1 MQMVKILTYKEID
14 TAAWQALMEQSPY
27 ATWFQTREAYEFYA
41 SVPEEMMP
49 FAVGVT
55 EDEQLMG
62 VVVGYSTKEQN
73 PIKQLFTCRSIIVGG
88 PLLDPQISDKAI
100 TALLQT
106 VKQITKDSIY
116 IETRNFHDYSRWK
129 TVFEACGYAYQPH
142 LNIQVLCDMAHAMS
156 EQRQR
161 QVKKAIKNGATVVQ
175 ATAEKEIHDWYQIL
189 QQLYRTKVRTPL
201 FTKDFFLRFYRESR
215 GIYLLVKYQDKV
227 IGGMMCPILNTKAI
241 YEWYVCGM
249 DEEYRELYPSVMA
262 THAAIE
268 YAKAHGIAMLDFMGA
283 GQPNVP
289 YGVRDFKMEFGGEL
303 VEHGRFLYIR
313 KPLLYRIGKMG
324 VKMVKKKINS

>member
-1 MQMVKILTYKEID
+1 MLHEH
-14 TAAWQALMEQSPY
+14 
-27 ATWFQTREAYEFYA
+27 
-41 SVPEEMMP
+41 
-49 FAVGVT
+49 
-55 EDEQLMG
+55 
-62 VVVGYSTKEQN
+62 
-73 PIKQLFTCRSIIVGG
+73 
-88 PLLDPQISDKAI
+88 ISDCALS
-100 TALLQT
+100 ALLLA
-106 VKQITKDSIY
+106 VKRVTSDSIFV
-116 IETRNFHDYSRWK
+116 ETRNFHDYSRWK
-129 TVFEACGYAYQPH
+129 TVFDACGFAYQPH
-142 LNIQVLCDMAHAMS
+142 LNIQVPCDTAHAMS

-161 QVKKAIKNGATVVQ
+161 QVKKAIKNGAIIVQ

-189 QQLYRTKVRTPL
+189 QLLYRTKVRTPL
-201 FTKDFFLRFYRESR
+201 FTKDFFLRFYCESR

-313 KPLLYRIGKMG
+313 KPLLYAIGKMG
-324 VKMVKKKINS
+324 VKWLKKR

>member
-1 MQMVKILTYKEID
+1 MKLLTNLEID
-14 TAAWQALMEQSPY
+14 IVAWQALIDSSSY

-62 VVVGYSTKEQN
+62 VVVGYSTQEQN

-88 PLLDPQISDKAI
+88 PLLHEHISDCALS
-100 TALLQT
+100 ALLLA
-106 VKQITKDSIY
+106 VKRVTSDSIFV
-116 IETRNFHDYSRWK
+116 ETRNFHDYSRWK
-129 TVFEACGYAYQPH
+129 TVFAACGFAYQPH
-142 LNIQVLCDMAHAMS
+142 LNIQVPCDAAHAMS

-161 QVKKAIKNGATVVQ
+161 QVKKAIKNGATIVQ
-175 ATAEKEIHDWYQIL
+175 ATSEKEIHDWYQIL

-201 FTKDFFLRFYRESR
+201 FTKDFFLRFYRENR

-268 YAKAHGIAMLDFMGA
+268 YAKAQGIAMLDFMGA

-303 VEHGRFLYIR
+303 VGYGRFLCVR
-313 KPLLYRIGKMG
+313 KPLLYAIGKLG
-324 VKMVKKKINS
+324 VKWIKRQ

>member
-1 MQMVKILTYKEID
+1 MTRILTYNEINPL
-14 TAAWQALMEQSPY
+14 AWQVLVEQSPY

-100 TALLQT
+100 TALLQA

-129 TVFEACGYAYQPH
+129 TVFDACGFAYQPH
-142 LNIQVLCDMAHAMS
+142 LNIQVPCDAAHAMS
-156 EQRQR
+156 EQRER
-161 QVKKAIKNGATVVQ
+161 QVKKAIKNGATIVQ
-175 ATAEKEIHDWYQIL
+175 ATSEKEIYEWYQIL
-189 QQLYRTKVRTPL
+189 LQLYRTKVRTPL

-227 IGGMMCPILNTKAI
+227 IGGMMCPILDTKAI

-324 VKMVKKKINS
+324 VKWLKIGGKK

>member
-1 MQMVKILTYKEID
+1 MKLLTNLEID
-14 TAAWQALMEQSPY
+14 IAAWQALIDSSSY

-73 PIKQLFTCRSIIVGG
+73 PIKQVFTCRSIIIGG
-88 PLLDPQISDKAI
+88 PLLDEHISEKALSQLLLAVKCLTS
-100 TALLQT
+100 TA
-106 VKQITKDSIY
+106 IY
-116 IETRNFHDYSRWK
+116 VETRNFHDYSRWK
-129 TVFEACGYAYQPH
+129 TVFEACGFAYQPH
-142 LNIQVLCDMAHAMS
+142 LNIQIRCDVAHAMS
-156 EQRQR
+156 EQRER
-161 QVKKAIKNGATVVQ
+161 QVKKAIKNGATIVQ
-175 ATAEKEIHDWYQIL
+175 ATAEKEIGDWYQIL

-201 FTKDFFLRFYRESR
+201 FRKDFFLRFYRESR

-268 YAKAHGIAMLDFMGA
+268 YAKAHGITMLDFMGA

-313 KPLLYRIGKMG
+313 KLLLYAIGKLG
-324 VKMVKKKINS
+324 VKWIKRQ

>member
-1 MQMVKILTYKEID
+1 MVKLLTYNEID
-14 TAAWQALMEQSPY
+14 TAAWQALIDSSPY
-27 ATWFQTREAYEFYA
+27 ATWFQTSEAYEFYA

-73 PIKQLFTCRSIIVGG
+73 PIKQVFTCRSIIIGG
-88 PLLDPQISDKAI
+88 PLLDEHISEKALSQ
-100 TALLQT
+100 LLLA
-106 VKQITKDSIY
+106 VKRLTSATIY
-116 IETRNFHDYSRWK
+116 VETRNFHDYSRWK
-129 TVFEACGYAYQPH
+129 TVFEACGFAYLPH
-142 LNIQVLCDMAHAMS
+142 LNIQVRCDLAHAMS
-156 EQRQR
+156 EQRER
-161 QVKKAIKNGATVVQ
+161 QVKKAIKNGATIVQ
-175 ATAEKEIHDWYQIL
+175 ATSEKEIYEWYQIL
-189 QQLYRTKVRTPL
+189 LQLYRTKVRTPL
-201 FTKDFFLRFYRESR
+201 FTEDFFLRFYRDGK
-215 GIYLLVKYQDKV
+215 GIYLLVKYLDKV
-227 IGGMMCPILNTKAI
+227 IGGMMCPILNDKVI

-249 DEEYRELYPSVMA
+249 DEEYREWYPSVMA

-324 VKMVKKKINS
+324 VKWLKIGGKK